1 MENSTTSVTNSK
13 TGKTL
18 NVANQYL
25 KGYENSGWT
34 INKPRNMQAVVD
46 NIPSKAF
53 DPKPTLNVTQP
64 TMATGATGMISGF
77 ESQTKTNQD
86 TYTSDLAQKAKD
98 AEANKG
104 TALDKYVESL
114 SSQQGEAQRTQ
125 SEYSKNVDPV
135 KEELNTINT
144 QIMNEQQALRRRLE
158 TLDKNT
164 QGLFGGALQDE
175 KNRVERESLAKQADL
190 SVIQM
195 GIQGRY
201 DSAKEI
207 ADRAIAVQLEQQKNL
222 NEALKFNYEENKS
235 IFTTA
240 EQRAFESAQADR
252 ERKLDKEEEDLKTIS
267 DMSLTAMQNGAPSSL
282 ISKMRQAKTVEEA
295 YQLAGKYAVD
305 LDTQLKKAQISKAWA
320 DAKSAD
326 TTNGVLT
333 DKDLKMIDSSPQ
345 GKKLTSLSNLYQLSN
360 TYKNLVD
367 TYGFNAVG
375 ANKTLLDNAYA
386 DLKIA
391 YKEAANL
398 GALTGP
404 DVGIIEDA
412 IKPASGATN
421 YLKYK
426 IAGGKGGVSA
436 GIDQAL
442 GKARREALQNYK
454 QLTTR
459 NSNYSNSEYVRGL
472 ITPFSKDYSTIS
484 DLNNVPEGEIIQ
496 TEDGVLL
503 ESLGNGQFSPL

>member
-34 INKPRNMQAVVD
+34 INKPRNIQGVTD

-64 TMATGATGMISGF
+64 TMSTGATGMISGF

-98 AEANKG
+98 AESNKG

-207 ADRAIAVQLEQQKNL
+207 ADRAIQVQLEQQKNL

-252 ERKLDKEEEDLKTIS
+252 ERELSSQESMMSDIYSLAINAGKNGASASAVKKILESKDRAQAFMSALNYMSAPKDTSAPTVKTINGV
-267 DMSLTAMQNGAPSSL
+267 DMQWNPNTQNWEAISASGQADAQQKSIDQLTFL
-282 ISKMRQAKTVEEA
+282 R
-295 YQLAGKYAVD
+295 
-305 LDTQLKKAQISKAWA
+305 DT
-320 DAKSAD
+320 AKSA
-326 TTNGVLT
+326 TELAG
-333 DKDLKMIDSSPQ
+333 
-345 GKKLTSLSNLYQLSN
+345 
-360 TYKNLVD
+360 
-367 TYGFNAVG
+367 
-375 ANKTLLDNAYA
+375 
-386 DLKIA
+386 
-391 YKEAANL
+391 
-398 GALTGP
+398 
-404 DVGIIEDA
+404 
-412 IKPASGATN
+412 ASGAS
-421 YLKYK
+421 
-426 IAGGKGGVSA
+426 GVS
-436 GIDQAL
+436 
-442 GKARREALQNYK
+442 R
-454 QLTTR
+454 
-459 NSNYSNSEYVRGL
+459 
-472 ITPFSKDYSTIS
+472 TIG
-484 DLNNVPEGEIIQ
+484 DIFVGDTKYRQ
-496 TEDGVLL
+496 L
-503 ESLGNGQFSPL
+503 ESLTNTLKTNVMSLMTDPTIKKFFGPQMSNADVILMTSAGTTLNPQANNKKQMREEIKRLDNLFNRMLTSVQTGASGGTTITAPDGTIIEITD